1 MAIDSFIPAVW
12 SARLLAN
19 LHKAAVYTQPGV
31 INRDYQGEITGM
43 GDSVK
48 INSIGA
54 VTVGDYTKNSNI
66 SAAQTLTDA
75 QSVLTINK
83 QKYFNFQ
90 VDAIDAAQQNPKI
103 MDAAMAEAAYGLRD
117 AMDQDVAALYADASA
132 SNLIGSTASPKTDA
146 ATAGQPY
153 TYLTQ
158 LRQKLD
164 EANVPDDGNRW
175 VIIPPWYEAYLLL
188 DSKFVANAASAP
200 GENSLFN
207 GQIRTVL
214 GMRVLKS
221 NNVPYAAGPIKYRV
235 VAGHPMAW
243 TLAAQITTVEA
254 YKMELRFGQAVK
266 GLMTYGCKV
275 VRAAALAVLTINPT

>member
-90 VDAIDAAQQNPKI
+90 VDAIDNAQQNPKI

-275 VRAAALAVLTINPT
+275 QRAAALAVLTINPT

>member
-12 SARLLAN
+12 ASRLLVN
-19 LHKAAVYTQPGV
+19 LHKSLVYGQPGV
-31 INRDYQGEITGM
+31 INRDYQGDITGM

-54 VTVGDYTKNSNI
+54 VTVGDYTKNTNM

-90 VDAIDAAQQNPKI
+90 VDAIDNAQQNPKI
-103 MDAAMAEAAYGLRD
+103 MDGAMAEAAYGLRD
-117 AMDQDVAALYADASA
+117 AMDQDVAALYADAASA
-132 SNLIGSTASPKTDA
+132 NLIGSTGSPKTDA

-153 TYLTQ
+153 VYLTQ

-164 EANVPDDGNRW
+164 EANVPDDGQRW
-175 VIIPPWYEAYLLL
+175 VIIPPWYEAYLLQ
-188 DSKFVANAASAP
+188 DSKFVANAAAAP
-200 GENSLFN
+200 GENTLAN

-214 GMRVLKS
+214 GMKVLKS

-266 GLMTYGCKV
+266 GLLTYGCKV
-275 VRAAALAVLTINPT
+275 TRAAALAVLTINPT

>member
-12 SARLLAN
+12 ASRLLVN
-19 LHKAAVYTQPGV
+19 LQKSLVYGQPGV
-31 INRDYQGEITGM
+31 INRDYQGDITGM

-54 VTVGDYTKNSNI
+54 VTVGDYTKNTNM

-90 VDAIDAAQQNPKI
+90 VDAIDNAQQNPKI
-103 MDAAMAEAAYGLRD
+103 MDGAMAEAAYGLRD
-117 AMDQDVAALYADASA
+117 AMDQDVAALYADAASA
-132 SNLIGSTASPKTDA
+132 NLIGSTGSPKTDA

-153 TYLTQ
+153 VYLTQ

-164 EANVPDDGNRW
+164 EANVPDDGQRW
-175 VIIPPWYEAYLLL
+175 VIIPPWYEAYLLQ
-188 DSKFVANAASAP
+188 DSKFVANAAAAP
-200 GENSLFN
+200 GENTLAN

-214 GMRVLKS
+214 GMKVLKS

-266 GLMTYGCKV
+266 GLLTYGCKV
-275 VRAAALAVLTINPT
+275 TRAAALAVLTINPT